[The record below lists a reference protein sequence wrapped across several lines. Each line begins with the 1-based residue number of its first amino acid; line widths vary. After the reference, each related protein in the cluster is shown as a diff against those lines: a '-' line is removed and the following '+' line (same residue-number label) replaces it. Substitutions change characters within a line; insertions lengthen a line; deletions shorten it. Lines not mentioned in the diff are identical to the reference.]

1 MKIYVDKICTLHRLW
16 EKSLKCVIMNFH
28 VFMRK
33 LVLEK
38 YAEQFISSFEF
49 DIGQNDRCEIYPD
62 MNFKSFLNM

>member
-1 MKIYVDKICTLHRLW
+1 
-16 EKSLKCVIMNFH
+16 
-28 VFMRK
+28 MRK